1 MEFNNLSK
9 YAPEAVLTEN
19 FRCRQFEDGLQDFIK
34 EKLVAVTSLQQV
46 SYYQLVQ
53 AAIRVE
59 KLEMAKREREQ
70 KRGFSRGGSSLGKRS
85 RESQGY
91 STAHETSQGSATR
104 GRRQGQFSTPR
115 GGRGSSASPRDV
127 PPECPHCFRRH

>member
-1 MEFNNLSK
+1 M
-9 YAPEAVLTEN
+9 
-19 FRCRQFEDGLQDFIK
+19 QDFIK

-46 SYYQLVQ
+46 SYYKLVQ

-70 KRGFSRGGSSLGKRS
+70 KRGFSRGGSSSGKRS

-91 STAHETSQGSATR
+91 STTNEASQGSATR
-104 GRRQGQFSTPR
+104 G
-115 GGRGSSASPRDV
+115 
-127 PPECPHCFRRH
+127 